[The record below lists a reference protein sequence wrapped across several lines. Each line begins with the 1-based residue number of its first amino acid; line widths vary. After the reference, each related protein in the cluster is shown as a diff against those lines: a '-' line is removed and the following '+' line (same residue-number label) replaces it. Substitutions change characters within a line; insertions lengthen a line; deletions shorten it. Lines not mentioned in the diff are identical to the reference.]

1 MRCVG
6 LRHELLQGRP
16 MGDVNARG
24 RDRGVGMKP
33 WARGFA
39 AAALLCAMGLR
50 PTIASAQDEA
60 SGDEKPTSEQAAPV
74 GEAGLKL
81 EQAVKQLEQL
91 NYTEAQQTLLGII
104 QSGQAMPDQL
114 AQAYFNLG
122 IVESALDNEVE
133 ATDSFYLAL
142 MLQPS
147 LLFPEGGSPKIRSR
161 LNEARSRVTE
171 VGVLEARAV
180 VDDGVLEVQIG
191 NDPLNLI
198 KRIEVTMTRGGGEAG
213 TVELQKNAL
222 RAEVESGV
230 ETIQVVFYDEAG
242 NRLKI
247 LDVDP
252 AAKAPEPSAV
262 DTGGAPSVWKSWGLW
277 AGVAGAFALGGAY
290 FLMES
295 SNISS
300 DIDAAEDEDEPD
312 LTEIARLEDDRDR
325 VGLYG
330 IVGLSMAGAAA
341 ATAGALLL
349 FNDDEDASKGDSSG
363 ETAPEAT
370 LVPSFAPGH
379 VGARFQ
385 MRF

>member
-16 MGDVNARG
+16 MGDNEARG
-24 RDRGVGMKP
+24 GGGRGKGVMEP
-33 WARGFA
+33 WARG
-39 AAALLCAMGLR
+39 ALALAILCGVSLSPALA
-50 PTIASAQDEA
+50 IAQDDA
-60 SGDEKPTSEQAAPV
+60 SGDEPSTAEEAAPV
-74 GEAGLKL
+74 GEAGVKL

-91 NYTEAQQTLLGII
+91 NYTEAQQTLLGIV
-104 QSGQAMPDQL
+104 QSGQALPEQL

-161 LNEARSRVTE
+161 LNDARSRVTE
-171 VGVLEARAV
+171 VGVLEAGAV
-180 VDDGVLEVQIG
+180 VSDNVLEVQIG

-198 KRIEVTMTRGGGEAG
+198 KRIEVTMTRGGGETG
-213 TVELQKNAL
+213 TVELKKNEL

-252 AAKAPEPSAV
+252 AAKAPDAAAM
-262 DTGGAPSVWKSWGLW
+262 DATGSPSVWRSWGLW

-290 FLMES
+290 FIMES
-295 SNISS
+295 GNISS

-312 LTEIARLEDDRDR
+312 LAAIARLEDDRDR

-349 FNDDEDASKGDSSG
+349 FSDGEKGEAG
-363 ETAPEAT
+363 EEAPPEAA

>member
-1 MRCVG
+1 MQRWGRGVLAATILCGVG
-6 LRHELLQGRP
+6 LSPGL
-16 MGDVNARG
+16 
-24 RDRGVGMKP
+24 
-33 WARGFA
+33 
-39 AAALLCAMGLR
+39 AL
-50 PTIASAQDEA
+50 AQDNA
-60 SGDEKPTSEQAAPV
+60 SGEPSTSEPATSEKAAPV
-74 GEAGLKL
+74 GEAGVKL

-91 NYTEAQQTLLGII
+91 NYTEAQQTLLAVI

-147 LLFPEGGSPKIRSR
+147 LLFPEGGSPKIRTR

-180 VDDGVLEVQIG
+180 VGDGVLEVQIG

-198 KRIEVTMTRGGGEAG
+198 KRIEVTMTRGGGETG
-213 TVELQKNAL
+213 TVELKKNAL
-222 RAEVESGV
+222 RAEVEPGV

-252 AAKAPEPSAV
+252 AAKAAEASAI
-262 DTGGAPSVWKSWGLW
+262 DAEGSPSVWRSWGLW

-290 FLMES
+290 FIMES
-295 SNISS
+295 GNISS
-300 DIDAAEDEDEPD
+300 DIDAAKDETQPD
-312 LTEIARLEDDRDR
+312 LAEISRLEDDRDR

-341 ATAGALLL
+341 VTAGALLL
-349 FNDDEDASKGDSSG
+349 FDDSKDASKGDATEG
-363 ETAPEAT
+363 PAEAT

>member
-6 LRHELLQGRP
+6 LRHGLLQGRP
-16 MGDVNARG
+16 MGNNNVLG
-24 RDRGVGMKP
+24 RVGGVPGRAWAHGMV
-33 WARGFA
+33 A
-39 AAALLCAMGLR
+39 ATLLCSVALTPALAG
-50 PTIASAQDEA
+50 AQEG
-60 SGDEKPTSEQAAPV
+60 SSEDEKPTSEQAAPV
-74 GEAGLKL
+74 GEAGVKL
-81 EQAVKQLEQL
+81 ELGVKQLEEL
-91 NYTEAQQTLLGII
+91 NYTEAQQTLLQVV
-104 QSGQAMPDQL
+104 QSGQAMPEQL

-122 IVESALDNEVE
+122 IVEAALDNEVE

-171 VGVLEARAV
+171 VGVLETAAAV
-180 VDDGVLEVQIG
+180 RDGVLDVQIG

-198 KRIEVTMTRGGGEAG
+198 KRIEVTMTRGGGETG
-213 TVELQKNAL
+213 TVELKQDEL

-242 NRLKI
+242 NRLRV

-252 AAKAPEPSAV
+252 AAKAPEAV
-262 DTGGAPSVWKSWGLW
+262 AADASGSPSVWKSWGLW
-277 AGVAGAFALGGAY
+277 AGVAGAFAVGGAY
-290 FLMES
+290 FIMES
-295 SNISS
+295 GNISS
-300 DIDAAEDEDEPD
+300 DIDAAQDEDPSD
-312 LTEIARLEDDRDR
+312 PTEIARLEDDRDR

-330 IVGLSMAGAAA
+330 VIGLSMAGAAA
-341 ATAGALLL
+341 LTAGALLL
-349 FNDDEDASKGDSSG
+349 FSDDEAASKGEADDEAAS
-363 ETAPEAT
+363 EAT

-379 VGARFQ
+379 LGARFQ

>member
-6 LRHELLQGRP
+6 LRRGLLQGRP
-16 MGDVNARG
+16 MGNHRALG
-24 RDRGVGMKP
+24 RVGGVPGRA
-33 WARGFA
+33 WARGVVV
-39 AAALLCAMGLR
+39 AALVCGVGFT
-50 PTIASAQDEA
+50 PTVAGAQEGASE
-60 SGDEKPTSEQAAPV
+60 GEEPNSEQAAPV

-81 EQAVKQLEQL
+81 EQAVQQLEQL
-91 NYTEAQQTLLGII
+91 SYAEAQQTLLGVI

-171 VGVLEARAV
+171 VGVLEAGAAV
-180 VDDGVLEVQIG
+180 GDGVLDVQIG

-198 KRIEVTMTRGGGEAG
+198 KRVEVTMTRGGGETG
-213 TVELQKNAL
+213 TVELKKDEL

-230 ETIQVVFYDEAG
+230 ETVQVVFYDEAG
-242 NRLKI
+242 NKLKI

-252 AAKAPEPSAV
+252 AAKAPGAV
-262 DTGGAPSVWKSWGLW
+262 PADISGSPSVWKSWGLW
-277 AGVAGAFALGGAY
+277 AGVAGAFAVGGAY
-290 FLMES
+290 FIMES
-295 SNISS
+295 GNISS
-300 DIDAAEDEDEPD
+300 DIDAAQDENPSDP
-312 LTEIARLEDDRDR
+312 TQIARLEDDRDR

-330 IVGLSMAGAAA
+330 VIGLSMAGAAA
-341 ATAGALLL
+341 LTAGALLL
-349 FNDDEDASKGDSSG
+349 FNDDEPASKGEADDEAAS
-363 ETAPEAT
+363 EAT

-379 VGARFQ
+379 LGARFQ